1 MFLTE
6 APTPIPPSP
15 LWWHHHPTEVAG
27 AKRKWRLAIGSS
39 TNFQRLAGWW
49 LTNLPMVGN
58 ILLILMVNIN
68 GYHMVNKNLVGGW
81 ALPLWKIWVRQM
93 GLLFPIWW
101 GSHKIHVPNHQPVSE
116 LVIKDLKILRLVIQR
131 YPKYHKI
138 SELVIQRLDFTKKI
152 WGNPTDLTLS
162 RIRSKDI
169 QSTVPSGKLT

>member
-1 MFLTE
+1 MPF
-6 APTPIPPSP
+6 APS
-15 LWWHHHPTEVAG
+15 LSHHHFYVVWLPFPA
-27 AKRKWRLAIGSS
+27 
-39 TNFQRLAGWW
+39 NWW
-49 LTNLPMVGN
+49 LKTPLTNM
-58 ILLILMVNIN
+58 
-68 GYHMVNKNLVGGW
+68 K
-81 ALPLWKIWVRQM
+81 VRSDHHPQS
-93 GLLFPIWW
+93 GW